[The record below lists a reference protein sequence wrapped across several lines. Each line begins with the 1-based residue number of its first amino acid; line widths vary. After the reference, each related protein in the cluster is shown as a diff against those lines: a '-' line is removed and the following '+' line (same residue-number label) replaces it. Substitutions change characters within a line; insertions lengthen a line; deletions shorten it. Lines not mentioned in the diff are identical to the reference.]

1 MRRRLFPTDNT
12 SRSGVALIIVLGFLS
27 IMVMMAVAFLIQAR
41 TERMVANSTLEAQRG
56 RQLVRS
62 GLTAAMN
69 DYSIELFGQRYILPP
84 PGMAVFPSVAPT
96 AATAVPS
103 GEDKDLGDS
112 GIFLMDGEARQWI
125 PRRYMTQAVTNAV
138 ADAEWILVR
147 EDPRNGNSPVLGR
160 YAYVCFDM
168 SGGIDANLIALTPGV
183 ANVGIKTNGPA
194 KPIARSSARD
204 IGMGLLPETADASTF
219 KALRKGWRGFDN
231 LSELILLTNG
241 KYNGGEGDT
250 ALTYKG
256 VKYAYSDEADPDI
269 EDVTWLPPDN
279 PRWTG
284 DKVEYKA
291 GLISS
296 RVSDLVPYSLAA
308 YRGVYDIGG
317 AKWNK
322 PRLCEV
328 GTDWAAVL
336 TDSKLSGQVV
346 SVPNA
351 VKAILDYLDPDS
363 LPQGNPDYPSVEA
376 VPMFNEISME
386 YNLDFV
392 AGDPLNGVPDD
403 LYLNVKLECETWYPF
418 PSADN
423 VSGAS
428 YSIASPTMGGG
439 YEEDNAP
446 DIFIRCAIFP
456 PLDKNTKLT
465 QMGSPI
471 STLGAV
477 VPDFNSGKPKKV
489 SGNIEYRFK
498 VESTNVSSTCK
509 LAIQRFKTNED
520 KGIYLMSG
528 GTPAD
533 LMSFQADLSGS
544 DATLSIGETKTYY
557 SEAED
562 PRLNH
567 DVSSWKKAVKPD
579 GSMGEINGSAKAVGY
594 GAEGGPGYFMYCR
607 NAAMKTPAE
616 LGYVPTGTSWGTI
629 DLCTPAG
636 ADALSELVT
645 EPEILDAIN
654 SSMGTYYTNG
664 TINPN
669 TTSSN
674 VLISAFA
681 GLNLAEVPNVS
692 KPVKDAITDD
702 AMRSGLTAEMTNDW
716 AAALAA
722 SMMTD
727 SASKKIAAPA
737 AGGAFLSGADW
748 VRTAAMKSS
757 GLLADQGL
765 NKNQRESLIRNTWG
779 LFSPNNSL
787 FTVLVIGQAIREGP
801 GQKGDLNLENGEDMI
816 TGERRGVALVWR
828 DPYPS
833 TGGYHHEMF
842 VRMFKFLDE

>member
-1 MRRRLFPTDNT
+1 MKRRASQTDDS
-12 SRSGVALIIVLGFLS
+12 SRRGVALIIVLGFLS
-27 IMVMMAVAFLIQAR
+27 IMIMMAVAFLTQAR

-69 DYSIELFGQRYILPP
+69 DYSIDLFGQRFILPP
-84 PGMAVFPSVAPT
+84 AGMDVFESRAPT
-96 AATAVPS
+96 GSTQMPG
-103 GEDKDLGDS
+103 GEDKTLGDS
-112 GIFLMDGEARQWI
+112 RIRLMAGEARRWL
-125 PRRYMTQAVTNAV
+125 PRRYLTPAVSNKV
-138 ADAEWILVR
+138 ANAEWILVR
-147 EDPRNGNSPVLGR
+147 EDPRDRNSPVLGR
-160 YAYVCFDM
+160 YAYACFDM
-168 SGGIDANLIALTPGV
+168 SGGIDANLVALTPGV
-183 ANVGIKTNGPA
+183 ATVGVKTNGPA
-194 KPIARSSARD
+194 KPIARSSIRD
-204 IGMGLLPETADASTF
+204 VGLGLLPETADAGEF
-219 KALRKGWRGFDN
+219 KRLRRGWHGFDN
-231 LSELILLTNG
+231 LAELILLTNG
-241 KYNGGEGDT
+241 KYNGGEQDYEDEDDDEVFWAPPKPSDRRWREDRIEYSP
-250 ALTYKG
+250 ALT
-256 VKYAYSDEADPDI
+256 
-269 EDVTWLPPDN
+269 
-279 PRWTG
+279 
-284 DKVEYKA
+284 
-291 GLISS
+291 SS
-296 RVSDLVPYSLAA
+296 QISDLVPYSLAA
-308 YRGVYDIGG
+308 YRGVYDIGQ

-328 GTDWAAVL
+328 GTDWTAVL
-336 TDSKLSGQVV
+336 TDSKLSGQVA

-376 VPMFNEISME
+376 VPMFNEMGLAFQLRHDAAAVPPRLF
-386 YNLDFV
+386 LDVTMRF
-392 AGDPLNGVPDD
+392 
-403 LYLNVKLECETWYPF
+403 ETWYPF

-423 VSGAS
+423 DPSGS
-428 YSIASPTMGGG
+428 YSVKNSVGGDLQIGGG
-439 YEEDNAP
+439 YGATGTGDIWMRIRLMDGTQVDLVQNAP
-446 DIFIRCAIFP
+446 PSVTPGGGTFTANRNAGRPLVQTTFTYNNLEVVPVDTNYPVTDTVGLQVAGIRVQ
-456 PLDKNTKLT
+456 N
-465 QMGSPI
+465 PI
-471 STLGAV
+471 SMYLEGGAIVDQMRCQIARGFV
-477 VPDFNSGKPKKV
+477 VPAANANTP
-489 SGNIEYRFK
+489 
-498 VESTNVSSTCK
+498 VEISV
-509 LAIQRFKTNED
+509 EVD
-520 KGIYLMSG
+520 
-528 GTPAD
+528 
-533 LMSFQADLSGS
+533 
-544 DATLSIGETKTYY
+544 
-557 SEAED
+557 D

-567 DVSSWKKAVKPD
+567 DLSRWTTVDSPSLDQPD
-579 GSMGEINGSAKAVGY
+579 TINPTAISAGY
-594 GAEGGPGYFMYCR
+594 GSSGGSGYFMYCR

-616 LGYVPTGTSWGTI
+616 LGYVPTGTPWGTI

-636 ADALSELVT
+636 ADALSGLVT
-645 EPEILDAIN
+645 EQEILDAIN

-692 KPVKDAITDD
+692 KAVKDAITDD

-727 SASKKIAAPA
+727 SASKKIASPT

-757 GLLADQGL
+757 GLLAGQGL